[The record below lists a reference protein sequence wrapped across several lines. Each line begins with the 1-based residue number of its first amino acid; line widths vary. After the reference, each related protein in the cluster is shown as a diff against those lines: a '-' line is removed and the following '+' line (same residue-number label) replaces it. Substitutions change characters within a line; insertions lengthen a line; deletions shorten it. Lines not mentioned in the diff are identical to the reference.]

1 MIGAKLDSTL
11 FSLSPIKVLS
21 NYPANQISDALPR
34 SEMLYIDRYP
44 KILAIMNSLPNPII
58 LLSRGIVQYA
68 VYNAVYMYMINDNY
82 VLSEN

>member
-11 FSLSPIKVLS
+11 FSIAPIKVLS
-21 NYPANQISDALPR
+21 IYPAYQINDPLPR
-34 SEMLYIDRYP
+34 SKMLYIDRYS
-44 KILAIMNSLPNPII
+44 KILANMNSLPNPII
-58 LLSRGIVQYA
+58 LLSRVIVQYA